1 MGGCFFVLFSGRLE
15 SLSARMDQHRR
26 GGRCN
31 DCPRDAGVW
40 WRFLLLHEALFKHD
54 PPIALLFGFFLFYLV
69 FLCLLCC
76 WFNFW
81 AKLTKQNMMQC
92 WSSPCDVW
100 KQSQKLFIRQI
111 TLHRYRVWTL
121 GGGDVQ
127 PWTVTT
133 RYNTWVNPSGA
144 TTSFNQ
150 ILKPSRTQVLH
161 MNMNIKISSS
171 YCRFTEWGD
180 RMDPR
185 PKIILKKNISYWKHH
200 GFYFF

>member
-121 GGGDVQ
+121 GGGMFNRELLQ
-127 PWTVTT
+127 HVTT
-133 RYNTWVNPSGA
+133 RGLTRVERWPRSTRYWNRVALRSSTW
-144 TTSFNQ
+144 TWT
-150 ILKPSRTQVLH
+150 
-161 MNMNIKISSS
+161 
-171 YCRFTEWGD
+171 
-180 RMDPR
+180 
-185 PKIILKKNISYWKHH
+185 
-200 GFYFF
+200 

>member
-81 AKLTKQNMMQC
+81 AKTNQTEHDAMLEFTVRCLEAEPEAFYQTDNVA
-92 WSSPCDVW
+92 SLSGLD
-100 KQSQKLFIRQI
+100 SR
-111 TLHRYRVWTL
+111 
-121 GGGDVQ
+121 GGGCLTVNCYN
-127 PWTVTT
+127 TVTT
-133 RYNTWVNPSGA
+133 RRLTRVERW
-144 TTSFNQ
+144 
-150 ILKPSRTQVLH
+150 
-161 MNMNIKISSS
+161 
-171 YCRFTEWGD
+171 
-180 RMDPR
+180 PR
-185 PKIILKKNISYWKHH
+185 STRYWKRVALRSSTWTWT
-200 GFYFF
+200 